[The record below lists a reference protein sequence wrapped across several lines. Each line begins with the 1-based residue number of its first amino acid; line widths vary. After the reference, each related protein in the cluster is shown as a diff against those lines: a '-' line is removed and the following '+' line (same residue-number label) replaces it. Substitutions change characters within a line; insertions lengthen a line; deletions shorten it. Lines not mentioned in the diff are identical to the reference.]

1 MADSDVLPN
10 DTIYLKLTTVCPETL
25 QLSNEELNPAKLKW
39 FPASQDRKLL
49 QIFYQISRNSHA
61 RINLNFPFIKT

>member
-10 DTIYLKLTTVCPETL
+10 DTIYLKLTDVCHETL

-49 QIFYQISRNSHA
+49 QILYQASRNAHE
-61 RINLNFPFIKT
+61 RIILNIPFIKT